1 MDATGSNETF
11 QAEDIEAKLR
21 MSLPDDIL
29 ILLQAAGTVAS
40 KKGFRLYV
48 VGGFVRDLLLGMPN
62 LDIDLVVEGSA
73 IAMAKAMANRFGG
86 EVRGHSRFGTAKWLL
101 EGSSFTSLPA
111 IDFVGVRRESYAHPG
126 ALPDVEPG
134 SIEQDLLRRDFS
146 INTLAICLNDGC
158 FGQLLDLFGGVV
170 DLQSGAIRVLH
181 ELSFID
187 DPTRMLRAARYEA
200 RLNFSIESRSER
212 LLIDAL
218 PLLPRISG
226 GRLTRELMLT
236 LAERDPEKA
245 LRRLSALGVLN
256 AIHSGLVFDEL
267 IGALFGR
274 LRDAH
279 ERPAAL
285 DYLALL
291 TLELPAEIIVSLA
304 QRLSLTKADTEYL
317 TQVSQAYRILPQLAS
332 DGLTASQVVH
342 LLEPFRNGALS
353 TVSNLADGP
362 IVQERLARYLSEW
375 CTVKSELDGDDLRA
389 LGIAPGPVY
398 REILRSLRDARLD
411 GAISSRAEEEK
422 MARTLAERA
431 AHVAILREV
440 QL

>member
-86 EVRGHSRFGTAKWLL
+86 EVRGHPRFGTAKWLL

-111 IDFVGVRRESYAHPG
+111 LDFVGVRRESYAHPG

-170 DLQSGAIRVLH
+170 DLRSGAIRVLH
-181 ELSFID
+181 DLSFVD

-236 LAERDPEKA
+236 LAEREPEKA
-245 LRRLSALGVLN
+245 LRRLAALGVLDV
-256 AIHSGLVFDEL
+256 IHPGLVFDEL
-267 IGALFGR
+267 IGARFGR
-274 LRDAH
+274 LRGAR

-285 DYLALL
+285 DYLALH

-317 TQVSQAYRILPQLAS
+317 TRSSQAYRILPQLAS

-353 TVSNLADGP
+353 TVSNLADSP

-389 LGIAPGPVY
+389 LGVPPGPVY

-411 GAISSRAEEEK
+411 GAIGSRAEEEK